1 MYFITP
7 VNEPSIPAQQQRSPP
22 TSSFPRRAN
31 REQKEKK
38 TEEEKGEKDLLL
50 THGFYLNVVSSM
62 LGPAFFPSFHDDQE
76 SSFCE
81 ERERERRNEI
91 YSRIFRDACARL
103 FAICQEVDI
112 PVLKEKFQAQTIF
125 RCLDSEHRGENG
137 LRARG
142 VKRLSLSLSLVTSR
156 LLKVSPTVALK
167 ASDKKKSFG
176 IMVIRYS
183 LSPVEREVFIF
194 FPKFL

>member
-1 MYFITP
+1 
-7 VNEPSIPAQQQRSPP
+7 
-22 TSSFPRRAN
+22 
-31 REQKEKK
+31 
-38 TEEEKGEKDLLL
+38 
-50 THGFYLNVVSSM
+50 M

-125 RCLDSEHRGENG
+125 RCLDSEHRGGNG
-137 LRARG
+137 LRG

-167 ASDKKKSFG
+167 ADKKKSFG